1 MIVQAWTEGVSY
13 SLWRIDALARPTGL
27 FTLLARR
34 LGHPFGQSAA
44 RALGGAMLPAS
55 CSKQQAADRAACSS
69 TTVRFPTVITV
80 RVLCRGSVRE
90 RFGSTVQVPRFSDRF
105 SGHPVK

>member
-1 MIVQAWTEGVSY
+1 MP
-13 SLWRIDALARPTGL
+13 RPTGS

-44 RALGGAMLPAS
+44 QALSGAMLPAS
-55 CSKQQAADRAACSS
+55 CIKQQAADRS

-105 SGHPVK
+105 SGHPAKGCG

>member
-1 MIVQAWTEGVSY
+1 MPSQATV
-13 SLWRIDALARPTGL
+13 
-27 FTLLARR
+27 TLLARR
-34 LGHPFGQSAA
+34 LSHPFRQSAA

-55 CSKQQAADRAACSS
+55 CSKQQAAARAACSS

-80 RVLCRGSVRE
+80 RVLCRGSDRE

-105 SGHPVK
+105 SGHPVFPNIAMSALPGLQVS